1 MALKSVIIWSLRF
14 SRLYIL
20 IFLPLTNKNK
30 KIQKVWYN
38 RIGDSMKETDLNIDD
53 IFGGSYEPDYSL
65 LDRTSPSYKEASLVN
80 NVIRESLAR
89 KDDDPLTK
97 ALQEAAHLD
106 TVTKDRFVNLATLYL
121 DNMQENIF
129 SNQFQLNE
137 SYPEISV
144 DEWNDFLNDK
154 IVSVYINKHKRT
166 LLKTAAEDN
175 LANPFAKNK
184 RDNLKLI
191 ENIKAEEQSESN
203 KNIVII
209 RIPDIYEATE

>member
-1 MALKSVIIWSLRF
+1 M
-14 SRLYIL
+14 
-20 IFLPLTNKNK
+20 
-30 KIQKVWYN
+30 WYN

-175 LANPFAKNK
+175 LANPLAKNK

-209 RIPDIYEATE
+209 RIPDIYEATD